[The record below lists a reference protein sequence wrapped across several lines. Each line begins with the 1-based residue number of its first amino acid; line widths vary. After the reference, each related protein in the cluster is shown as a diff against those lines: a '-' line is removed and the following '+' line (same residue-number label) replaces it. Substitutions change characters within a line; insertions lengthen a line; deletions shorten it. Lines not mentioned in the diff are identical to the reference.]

1 MNAVAIV
8 VAAGRGERAGP
19 GAPKQFRLL
28 AGKPV
33 LRWSLEAFARDP
45 RFGAVIVVGDPARAE
60 ETAAACAGLPV
71 RLVAGGA
78 TRDRSVVAGLAAAE
92 QVAPQFVFI
101 HDAAR
106 PGLSAAV
113 IDRLFAALEEADGAA
128 PALPVADALKRA
140 DAGLVSGAVAR
151 DGLMQV
157 QTPQC
162 FRFQAIQAA
171 FAALPP
177 EAAPVDDIEV
187 ATQAGLRVRLV
198 VGNPHLLKLTRPE
211 DFAVAERLLAPALSP
226 RVGFG
231 ADAHRFGPGD
241 HVTLCGVKIDHAAG
255 LIGHSDAD
263 AAWHALSDALYGALG
278 EGDIGAHFPPSQP
291 RWKGAGSDTFLAH
304 AAERV
309 RARGG
314 VIAHVDLTIIC
325 ERPKIGPHREA
336 MRERTAAVLAVP
348 VGRVGVK
355 ATTMEGM
362 GFTGREEGL
371 AAQAVAT
378 VLLPAGDGDVS

>member
-1 MNAVAIV
+1 M

-45 RFGAVIVVGDPARAE
+45 RFGGIIVVGDPARAE

-78 TRDRSVVAGLAAAE
+78 TRDRSVAAGLAAAG
-92 QVAPQFVFI
+92 QDAPQFVFI

-106 PGLSAAV
+106 PGLSPAV

-198 VGNPHLLKLTRPE
+198 AGDPHLLKLTRPE
-211 DFAVAERLLAPALSP
+211 DFAVAEKLLAPALSP

-241 HVTLCGVKIDHAAG
+241 HVTLCGVQVAHSAG
-255 LIGHSDAD
+255 LVGHSDAD

-278 EGDIGAHFPPSQP
+278 EGDIGAHFPPSQA
-291 RWKGAGSDTFLAH
+291 RWKGAGSDIFLGH
-304 AAERV
+304 AAQRV

-314 VIAHVDLTIIC
+314 VIAHVDVTIIC
-325 ERPKIGPHREA
+325 ERPKVGPHREA
-336 MRERTAAVLAVP
+336 MRERTAAVLAIP